1 MSDVHDKICNWLN
14 LHLGWHGTRFMGA
27 LSGGNSNLTWRFGD
41 EHNVCVVRTPPAES
55 ISSNSAR
62 GIERESKVLNL
73 VAGRVKA
80 PKIYGW
86 CDDLSVIGRP
96 FLVQEWVDGVS
107 ITDVLPS
114 HYSDPVKATNLLG
127 EDLMRQLAAVH
138 SIEWPAEGLETLGR
152 PDNFVVRQIDRW
164 TKVRSDTAVRELP
177 LFFEL
182 SSWLTNNR
190 PETERPALIHGDYHL
205 DNTLAD
211 PHEPRINAII
221 DWELA
226 TVGDPS
232 MDVAL
237 ALLFW
242 GDNRSSAPPAFGQL
256 QAISRAPG
264 VVDRHHLAA
273 LWADLTG
280 RSLQHMNYYIALASW
295 RLAGIV
301 EGAYC
306 LYEQGKVQSEYA
318 SALEYNVP
326 ALLRDAERAA
336 SGDW

>member
-1 MSDVHDKICNWLN
+1 MNDVHEKICTWLN
-14 LHLGWHGTRFMGA
+14 LNLGWHGTRYIGA
-27 LSGGNSNLTWRFGD
+27 LSGGNSNLTWRFAD
-41 EHNVCVVRTPPAES
+41 ECNACVVRTAPAEA

-62 GIERESKVLNL
+62 GIERESKVLSL
-73 VAGRVKA
+73 IEGRAKA
-80 PKIYGW
+80 PKLYGW

-96 FLVQEWVDGVS
+96 FLVQEWIDGTS
-107 ITDVLPS
+107 ITDVLPDG
-114 HYSDPVKATNLLG
+114 YTDPIKAANLLG
-127 EDLMRQLAAVH
+127 EDLVRQLAAVH
-138 SIEWPAEGLETLGR
+138 SIEWPDDGLDTLGR
-152 PDNFVVRQIDRW
+152 PDNFLGRQIDRW
-164 TKVRSDTAVRELP
+164 TKVRSNDAVRELP

-182 SSWLTNNR
+182 SSWLMNNM
-190 PETERPALIHGDYHL
+190 PETQRPALIHGDYHL

-211 PHEPRINAII
+211 IHEPRINAII

-226 TVGDPS
+226 TVGDPN

-242 GDNRSSAPPAFGQL
+242 GNNRSSTPPAFGRL

-264 VVDRHHLAA
+264 VVDRQHLAG
-273 LWADLTG
+273 LWAELTG
-280 RSLQHMNYYIALASW
+280 RSLQNMNYYIALASW

-306 LYEQGKVQSEYA
+306 LFQQGKVQSEYA
-318 SALEYNVP
+318 AALEYNVP